1 MTNLPKVKLSLIFLA
16 GLLISLF
23 LYKDSLDYYFF
34 QDDFFE
40 INISQ
45 ATNLKEYLSFFKF
58 RDDIIAYRPISLQNY
73 FFISHSLFGLNPVGF
88 RTITFLLFFLSG
100 FLIYK
105 VTTRIFKSSKT
116 GLIASFLWQ
125 TSSIHFM
132 AITWIAAAYNIIGTF
147 FWLLTAF
154 MFLKFI
160 ETQKLLFFVLTFLSF
175 LITVGSYEFSV
186 TWPAIWGFYYFF
198 VAKNSLV
205 KSLKLFSPFIIV
217 SSIYILAR
225 FIFIKVP
232 QITEYTTTFNLE
244 SVKALF
250 WYILWTFNI
259 PEEFKKQVIN
269 NLIVF
274 NPKFFYEYW
283 PLVLKS
289 FLSALIILLVVTI
302 PITAH
307 IKQIKMKG
315 KLIVFLLFWFIAGI
329 SPVLILPNHTFSMYL
344 TLASIG
350 LYGCIAYLLSK
361 TASTLSLIVLSIWLL
376 SSFTTLSFYKIN
388 SWIIETQKTAK
399 KFSQEVKMQFPYLP
413 PNAVILYPLN
423 AKFEKQ
429 ALLENHAI
437 RTIYNDPTLTIY
449 YNKEAL
455 IKDASSL
462 RGKPVYI
469 HIPE

>member
-1 MTNLPKVKLSLIFLA
+1 MISFLFAFLIA
-16 GLLISLF
+16 LF
-23 LYKDSLDYYFF
+23 LYGGSLDYYFF

-45 ATNLKEYLSFFKF
+45 ATSLKEYLSFFKF

-73 FFISHSLFGLNPVGF
+73 FFISQHIFGLNPVGF
-88 RTITFLLFFLSG
+88 RTITLLLFLLSG
-100 FLIYK
+100 FLIYE

-116 GLIASFLWQ
+116 GLIASFLWL

-132 AITWIAAAYNIIGTF
+132 SIAWIAAAYNIIGTF

-154 MFLKFI
+154 MFFKFI

-186 TWPAIWGFYYFF
+186 TWPAIFGFYYFF
-198 VAKNSLV
+198 VLKNSFL
-205 KSLKLFSPFIIV
+205 KSIKLFSPFIII
-217 SSIYILAR
+217 SSVYVILR
-225 FIFIKVP
+225 LLFIKVP

-289 FLSALIILLVVTI
+289 FLSALLIILLIGTFPFI
-302 PITAH
+302 RASANPSFKA
-307 IKQIKMKG
+307 G
-315 KLIVFLLFWFIAGI
+315 KPLIFLLFWFIAGI
-329 SPVLILPNHTFSMYL
+329 FPVLIVPNHTFSMYL

-361 TASTLSLIVLSIWLL
+361 TTNTLSLTVLSIWLF

-388 SWIIETQKTAK
+388 SWMVETQKTAK

-462 RGKPVYI
+462 RGKSVYI